1 MAKTASSGGGRGVIN
16 TPCGNCR
23 GYSTVLAAGPAALLA
38 ALWSAVPSPVVAQEA
53 DAEAG
58 DAADVAAADG
68 PAAADGAA
76 AADGPAPPD
85 EPTKKWAPPADA
97 PAPGTREVPWVHFVH
112 LYTADALPVFG
123 EQAGR
128 RSFEHLLRCRATGR
142 TTSFDPRLAPLLL
155 AAAEALDGTVIEVIS
170 GFRSEKFNEQLR
182 KKGHEV
188 ASESFHRKG
197 LALDWRLQGVALP
210 RLAAWL
216 KRKHH
221 GGRGTYRHSNFVHT
235 DFGPEREWRGR

>member
-1 MAKTASSGGGRGVIN
+1 VVVEG
-16 TPCGNCR
+16 
-23 GYSTVLAAGPAALLA
+23 AADPAA
-38 ALWSAVPSPVVAQEA
+38 E
-53 DAEAG
+53 
-58 DAADVAAADG
+58 DVAA
-68 PAAADGAA
+68 PESLAAAKEPGKKWS
-76 AADGPAPPD
+76 APP
-85 EPTKKWAPPADA
+85 EGA
-97 PAPGTREVPWVHFVH
+97 PAPGTREVPWVHLVH

-123 EQAGR
+123 ERVGA
-128 RSFEHLLRCRATGR
+128 RSFAQLMRCRATGR
-142 TTSFDPRLAPLLL
+142 TTEFDPRLAPLLL

-235 DFGPEREWRGR
+235 DYGPEREWRGR